1 MKETSNKLKIF
12 LYSTIGLAVIC
23 SILFTVSMFVAF
35 DAEIGYFSSTHPLSY
50 IQSALLILSVLLCT
64 SVLFLFPK
72 DSITALNQANDRFV
86 SFASL
91 LCGFVFVAGMLITF
105 LSTNA
110 NASTLTKLQKDIFL
124 LIVLSGLV
132 GSIYFIYDAI
142 TPNSNGLTLKV
153 IAAIFVII
161 YCLTSIIFEHV
172 DLYVPINVPRKN
184 LLFVCFVSF
193 SLFMVQKLR
202 FKTEMGQPKAFLL
215 FGATTTI
222 LCTTFSISGL
232 VAHCAGAF
240 KDSSFLMYYLIA
252 LAAAIYSLA
261 NLLSYT
267 KSAESEQEV

>member
-1 MKETSNKLKIF
+1 MKETSNKLRLF

-35 DAEIGYFSSTHPLSY
+35 DAEIGYFSSAHPLPY

-64 SVLFLFPK
+64 SVIFLFPK
-72 DSITALNQANDRFV
+72 DSLTTPNQTNDRFV

-91 LCGFVFVAGMLITF
+91 LCGFVFVGGILITF
-105 LSTNA
+105 LSTNT
-110 NASTLTKLQKDIFL
+110 NASTLTKLQKDIFMI
-124 LIVLSGLV
+124 IVLSGLI

-142 TPNSNGLTLKV
+142 APNSNGLTLKV
-153 IAAIFVII
+153 LAAIFVII

-193 SLFMVQKLR
+193 SLFMVQNLR
-202 FKTEMGQPKAFLL
+202 FKTEMGQPRAFLL
-215 FGATTTI
+215 FSATTTI

-232 VAHCAGAF
+232 IAHYAGAF
-240 KDSSFLMYYLIA
+240 KDSSFLVYYLIA